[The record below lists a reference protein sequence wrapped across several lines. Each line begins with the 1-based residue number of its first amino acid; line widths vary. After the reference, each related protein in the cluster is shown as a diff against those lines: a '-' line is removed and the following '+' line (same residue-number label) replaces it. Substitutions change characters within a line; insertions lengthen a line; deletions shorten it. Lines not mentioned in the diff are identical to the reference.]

1 MENLEQLIVE
11 LHKQYPNN
19 FEFGKEVRKMAWSL
33 EKQEVDPEKQEVD
46 PNQLTLFSNE
56 EMDSMKR

>member
-19 FEFGKEVRKMAWSL
+19 FEFGEKVRNIAWSL
-33 EKQEVDPEKQEVD
+33 EKQEVD
-46 PNQLTLFSNE
+46 PNQLTLFSDE
-56 EMDSMKR
+56 EMDSMER

>member
-11 LHKQYPNN
+11 LNKQYPNN
-19 FEFGKEVRKMAWSL
+19 FEFGEEVRKIAWSL
-33 EKQEVDPEKQEVD
+33 EKQEVD

>member
-11 LHKQYPNN
+11 LHNQYPNN
-19 FEFGKEVRKMAWSL
+19 IEFGEEVRKIAWSL
-33 EKQEVDPEKQEVD
+33 EKQEVDP
-46 PNQLTLFSNE
+46 NQLTIFSNE

>member
-19 FEFGKEVRKMAWSL
+19 FEFGEEIRKIAWSL
-33 EKQEVDPEKQEVD
+33 EKQERD
-46 PNQLTLFSNE
+46 PNELSLFSND
-56 EMDSMKR
+56 EMKAMKK